1 MKWKSKHFLTRE
13 TMKKLQGVGG
23 RLVTWWRSWWRLVEV
38 GGGDS
43 SVQFRPR
50 LMINY
55 YLKKNN
61 QKWRWDHFYFNIL
74 RRLETPDEIYTCR

>member
-1 MKWKSKHFLTRE
+1 
-13 TMKKLQGVGG
+13 MKKLQGVGG
-23 RLVTWWRSWWRLVEV
+23 RLVTWWRRLVEV

-55 YLKKNN
+55 YLKKK
-61 QKWRWDHFYFNIL
+61 QPKMEVGPFLF
-74 RRLETPDEIYTCR
+74 